1 MLIPKLAFVPDKYCT
16 IKTIL
21 FIIKSN
27 IFNFDTQ
34 ISFCSRKIL
43 YKFNIFEFW
52 LPNHLFENAINV
64 TLVGWR
70 KGWRLK
76 VK

>member
-1 MLIPKLAFVPDKYCT
+1 MLIPKLVFVPEKYCT

-21 FIIKSN
+21 FIIKIY

-43 YKFNIFEFW
+43 YHKNDIIY
-52 LPNHLFENAINV
+52 N
-64 TLVGWR
+64 
-70 KGWRLK
+70 
-76 VK
+76 

>member
-21 FIIKSN
+21 FIIKIN
-27 IFNFDTQ
+27 IFNVDTQ

-43 YKFNIFEFW
+43 YHKNYIIY
-52 LPNHLFENAINV
+52 N
-64 TLVGWR
+64 
-70 KGWRLK
+70 
-76 VK
+76 